1 MDRIEELL
9 VEMCRA
15 QGQATEYRVQG
26 KNEEMRGAVGRRD
39 HLWRRTAADWRA
51 MVEAL
56 GAAQYALEEIGGLAT
71 VNEGD
76 VITMLPYQAKKL
88 ARLLNETRPTVE
100 AVLAR
105 VKGE

>member
-39 HLWRRTAADWRA
+39 HLWKRTAADWRA

-56 GAAQYALEEIGGLAT
+56 EEGLDLLYGLTQWIPNDEQEILERMHT
-71 VNEGD
+71 
-76 VITMLPYQAKKL
+76 T
-88 ARLLNETRPTVE
+88 
-100 AVLAR
+100 LAR
-105 VKGE
+105 VKENDA

>member
-39 HLWRRTAADWRA
+39 HLWKRTAADWRA

-56 GAAQYALEEIGGLAT
+56 EKYEMAEQYADEHGVAAVTTIE
-71 VNEGD
+71 
-76 VITMLPYQAKKL
+76 
-88 ARLLNETRPTVE
+88 LLTE
-100 AVLAR
+100 AYEAGHTVLAR

>member
-39 HLWRRTAADWRA
+39 HLWKRTAADWRA

-56 GAAQYALEEIGGLAT
+56 EGGL
-71 VNEGD
+71 D
-76 VITMLPYQAKKL
+76 
-88 ARLLNETRPTVE
+88 LLYGLTQWIPNDEQEILERMHTT
-100 AVLAR
+100 LAR
-105 VKGE
+105 VKGNDA